1 MIELIEQLKEGR
13 TWREVAQLIARIS
26 GVRKSDAWWLQV
38 ARGDKSPRRE
48 DINAVRRCFPGWPD
62 LPPTA
67 GELAAE
73 YGVERAVLAA
83 EHPDTALLVE
93 IGDVP
98 VRHVVIES
106 GDENSPVYVATSRLA
121 TVGSKPQAKRTRAN
135 PSVIVTMEK
144 IALLPP
150 SAFST
155 VRGKTGNL
163 AAIAEAARAA
173 AVELGGVSSC

>member
-1 MIELIEQLKEGR
+1 MLDLLEKLKDGN
-13 TWREVAQLIARIS
+13 TWREVAQLIARVG

-38 ARGDKSPRRE
+38 ARGDKAPRRE

-121 TVGSKPQAKRTRAN
+121 TVASKPQAQRKRRKGI
-135 PSVIVTMEK
+135 SGDTMADL
-144 IALLPP
+144 ALLPT

-155 VRGKTGNL
+155 QYGKTGNL
-163 AAIAEAARAA
+163 AAIAAAAERAA
-173 AVELGGVSSC
+173 EALGGVRAC